1 MTGASETGGQFR
13 VIKVIMYNWVA
24 SAVTM
29 RENTHWVQAGA
40 QSEALPGRQCKMSY
54 ISQNIY
60 FEFFSNFVNV
70 AWWARSALLW
80 VSVHRP
86 IHYTTGEGVF
96 NSQSQGY
103 FKIPR
108 F

>member
-1 MTGASETGGQFR
+1 
-13 VIKVIMYNWVA
+13 MYNKVLA

-29 RENTHWVQAGA
+29 RENTHWDQAGA
-40 QSEALPGRQCKMSY
+40 QSKAPPVQLRNMSY
-54 ISQNIY
+54 ISQNNY
-60 FEFFSNFVNV
+60 VENSPNFVCV
-70 AWWARSALLW
+70 AWWARSALLR

-86 IHYTTGEGVF
+86 NHYTTGEGVF
-96 NSQSQGY
+96 NTQNQGY